1 MIEYLLGSDD
11 ENEYKVAY
19 KLALVAFGIMAVL
32 NVMLLAK
39 LSRWL

>member
-11 ENEYKVAY
+11 ENGYKVAY
-19 KLALVAFGIMAVL
+19 KLALVAFGIMVVL

-39 LSRWL
+39 LSRWI